1 MKVMAKI
8 LVVED
13 DKQIS
18 QFVCDSLIFEH
29 HTVEA
34 AFDGEDGCERL
45 AVNEYDLVILD
56 LSLPGMDGIDI
67 CKTYRARG
75 GQAPVLML
83 TGKARISERAEGLDS
98 GADDYLTKP
107 FHISELQARVRA
119 LLRRSGNQ
127 LATDILQ
134 LGHVSLDT
142 RSFKVIADGT
152 AVKLVPKEFALLELL
167 MRNPGQVFSA
177 DAIVSRVWT
186 SDEETSP
193 ETIRTY
199 IKNIR
204 KKLESPSH
212 QSIIHTVHGV
222 GYKAD
227 VE

>member
-1 MKVMAKI
+1 MAKI

-18 QFVCDSLIFEH
+18 QFVCDSLAFEH

-34 AFDGEDGCERL
+34 AYDGDDGHDML

-56 LSLPGMDGIDI
+56 RSLPGKDGIEI
-67 CKTYRARG
+67 CKAYRARG
-75 GQAPVLML
+75 GSSPVLML
-83 TGKARISERAEGLDS
+83 TGMSKIAERAEGLDS

-107 FHISELQARVRA
+107 FHMQELTARVRA
-119 LLRRSGNQ
+119 LLRRRGGK
-127 LATDILQ
+127 LLDDKLT

-142 RSFKVIADGT
+142 RSFKVTAGGS

-167 MRNPGQVFSA
+167 MRNRGQVFSA
-177 DAIVSRVWT
+177 DAIINRVWT
-186 SDEETSP
+186 AEEEASP

-204 KKLESPSH
+204 KKLESQTHPP
-212 QSIIHTVHGV
+212 IIHTVHGV

-227 VE
+227 LE

>member
-1 MKVMAKI
+1 MKEMAKI

-13 DKQIS
+13 DTQIS
-18 QFVCDSLIFEH
+18 QFVCDSLVFEH

-34 AFDGEDGCERL
+34 AYDGDDGDEML

-56 LSLPGMDGIDI
+56 RTLPGKDGIDI
-67 CKTYRARG
+67 CKAYRARG
-75 GQAPVLML
+75 GGAPVLML
-83 TGKARISERAEGLDS
+83 TGMSKIAERAEGLDS

-107 FHISELQARVRA
+107 FHIQELQARVRA
-119 LLRRSGNQ
+119 LLRRRTGK
-127 LATDILQ
+127 LLEDVLT
-134 LGHVSLDT
+134 LGHVTLDT
-142 RSFKVIADGT
+142 KSFKVTSNGSS
-152 AVKLVPKEFALLELL
+152 VRLVPKEFALLELL
-167 MRNPGQVFSA
+167 MRHTGQVFSSE
-177 DAIVSRVWT
+177 AIIARVWT
-186 SDEETSP
+186 AEEEASP

-227 VE
+227 LE